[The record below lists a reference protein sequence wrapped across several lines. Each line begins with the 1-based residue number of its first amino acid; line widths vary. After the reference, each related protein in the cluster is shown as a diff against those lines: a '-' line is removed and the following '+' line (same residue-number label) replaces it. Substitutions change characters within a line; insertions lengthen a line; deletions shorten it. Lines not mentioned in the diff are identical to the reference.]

1 MSLVRHGIMGVS
13 MTDSMRGGGEGTRD
27 GRFAGFAGNVDAG
40 GKKRWVES
48 VHEATSD
55 AKERITKASGDGG
68 GSPVLE
74 VVLAVL
80 GCVWNVIKITMRT
93 IWRGLLYIFVMIVA
107 LLAIALIG
115 FGVLLASSAG
125 DLPHVQDYSLVSMP
139 QDATIYD
146 RDGKVIGIVAQASRE
161 PVSFGNISKN
171 AKDAIVSIEDERF
184 YDHAGIDPIGIARS
198 VYVNF
203 RAWASGGDSTSQGAS
218 TITQQYVRNAYSE
231 VGTEQTI
238 TRKLKEI
245 ALATEV
251 DASMSKDD
259 ILNAYLNTVYYG
271 NGQYGIQAAS
281 KYYFGHDVSKL
292 SDYEAAMLASI
303 VNAPSIYDPT
313 TDEGRRKL
321 AQRANVVLDKM
332 YSLGKLDVTQ
342 DKLRKLKATN
352 IDDVIHITQKSRT
365 INQPFYYDY
374 VMSELHKKYTTDD
387 IVSGGWQIYTT
398 LSIADGDA
406 ATNVVK
412 GIESQYGSAGATSA
426 IVDVNVSDGSI
437 NAFCGGTD
445 YAVSQ
450 YNTATQGTPQT
461 GSTLKPFLYA
471 TLMEKQG
478 YYTTDEYDHSEVNVA
493 ANGEAEHV
501 ITSYIKPG
509 GDASIKNGII
519 QSDNAMAIHAA
530 QNVGMSNVNDMMH
543 ACGFTNKLEDNPIA
557 IIGGQTTGFAP
568 VELATGYATI
578 ANGGTKRTAWC
589 IKSITDTLGNSVYE
603 HKDDSSYAMD
613 KEVALQLTDAMK
625 SAVDERPSWYDIDF
639 DHKGGWTIA
648 AKSGTTDDKADLW
661 CCGFD
666 TTHAVAVWIG
676 NRDARVAMP
685 TTTPTACREFSDY
698 MYAAHQGDKKQD
710 FEKPQFKTTV
720 PTPQG
725 GETASDI
732 ASRITGLRLTTKYAY
747 VTTSEAH
754 PDGSI
759 VSVENAGKLVD
770 RGTAVTITVARANV
784 AVPDFTGMTP
794 EQAYN
799 AADGLDLQYKIS
811 YVTSGSSTPSISAQ
825 TVDAGTDVPKG
836 TKVTLTIQMVTQKSE
851 STTEQVPYKASE
863 DEISKLEAQVKELQQ
878 KNDALQSQLDSNAQ
892 SAKQNASDNAVTDGT
907 QNKTITVPDVTGKSA
922 AGARA
927 SLESLGLVVTS
938 SGATSSSSTVVS
950 ITPGAGTKVSS
961 GATVK
966 LICSD

>member
-1 MSLVRHGIMGVS
+1 MTNNRNANSTDTDGGRFSGFASSSDHGGKEQWGTSVRNAASEAGSRIAKARS
-13 MTDSMRGGGEGTRD
+13 NGGG
-27 GRFAGFAGNVDAG
+27 NVV
-40 GKKRWVES
+40 WEIV
-48 VHEATSD
+48 
-55 AKERITKASGDGG
+55 KA
-68 GSPVLE
+68 
-74 VVLAVL
+74 VLA
-80 GCVWNVIKITMRT
+80 CIWKVIKITMRT
-93 IWRGLLYIFVMIVA
+93 IWRGLLYIFVMIIA

-125 DLPHVQDYSLVSMP
+125 DLPQVQDYSLVSMP

-146 RDGKVIGIVAQASRE
+146 RDGQVIGVVAQASRE
-161 PVSFGNISKN
+161 PVSFGDISQN

-198 VYVNF
+198 IYVNF
-203 RAWASGGDSTSQGAS
+203 RAWATGGDSTSQGAS

-281 KYYFGHDVSKL
+281 KYYFGHDVSEL
-292 SDYEAAMLASI
+292 SDYEAAMLAAI

-313 TDEGRRKL
+313 TEEGQQKL
-321 AQRANVVLDKM
+321 SQRTNIVLDKM

-342 DKLRKLKATN
+342 DELRQLKATN
-352 IDDVIHITQKSRT
+352 IADVIHITQKSRT

-374 VMSELHKKYTTDD
+374 VMSELHKQYTTDE

-398 LSIADGDA
+398 LSIADGNA

-412 GIESQYGSAGATSA
+412 GIESQYASAGATSA
-426 IVDVNVSDGSI
+426 IVDINVSDGSI

-445 YAVSQ
+445 YSASQ
-450 YNTATQGTPQT
+450 YNTATQGAPQT

-478 YYTTDEYDHSEVNVA
+478 YYTTDEYAHSNVNVA
-493 ANGEAEHV
+493 ADGEAEHV
-501 ITSYIKPG
+501 ITSYIKQG

-530 QNVGMSNVNDMMH
+530 QNVGMANVNDMMH
-543 ACGFTNKLEDNPIA
+543 ACGFTSSLEDNPIA

-568 VELATGYATI
+568 LELATGYATI

-589 IKSITDTLGNSVYE
+589 IKSITDSLGNSVYE
-603 HKDDSSYAMD
+603 HNDDSTYAMD

-666 TTHAVAVWIG
+666 TSHAVAVWIG

-698 MYAAHQGDKKQD
+698 MYAAHQGDEKKD

-720 PTPQG
+720 PTPQD
-725 GETASDI
+725 GETVSDL
-732 ASRITGLRLTTKYAY
+732 ASRITGLQLTMKYAY
-747 VTTSEAH
+747 VTPSDAH

-770 RGTAVTITVARANV
+770 RGTAVTVTVARANV
-784 AVPDFTGMTP
+784 TVPDFTGMTP

-799 AADGLDLQYKIS
+799 AADGLNLQYEIS
-811 YVTSGSSTPSISAQ
+811 YVTSGSSTPSVSAQ

-836 TKVTLTIQMVTQKSE
+836 TKVTLTIQMVTQQSA
-851 STTEQVPYKASE
+851 STTEQIPYKASE

-878 KNDALQSQLDSNAQ
+878 KNDTLQSQLDSSTQ
-892 SAKQNASDNAVTDGT
+892 SSKSDTSNGSASSRQD
-907 QNKTITVPDVTGKSA
+907 KTVTVPDVTGKSA
-922 AGARA
+922 ASART

-950 ITPGAGTKVSS
+950 TTPEAGTKVSPGS
-961 GATVK
+961 TVK
-966 LICSD
+966 LICSDD

>member
-1 MSLVRHGIMGVS
+1 MSIR
-13 MTDSMRGGGEGTRD
+13 RD
-27 GRFAGFAGNVDAG
+27 GRDRDGDAGRFAGFAGGSDAD
-40 GKKRWVES
+40 GKERWGQS
-48 VHEATSD
+48 VRSATSD
-55 AKERITKASGDGG
+55 ARARIASAREEGDGG
-68 GSPVLE
+68 KPAA
-74 VVLAVL
+74 LAVIGAIL
-80 GCVWNVIKITMRT
+80 SCVWKVVKVTLRT

-107 LLAIALIG
+107 LLAIALVG

-125 DLPHVQDYSLVSMP
+125 DLPQVQDYSLVSMP

-146 RDGKVIGIVAQASRE
+146 RDGQVIGIVAQASRE
-161 PVSFGNISKN
+161 PVSFGDISQN

-203 RAWASGGDSTSQGAS
+203 RAWATGGDSTSQGAS

-259 ILNAYLNTVYYG
+259 VLNAYLNTVYYG

-281 KYYFGHDVSKL
+281 KYYFGHDCSQL
-292 SDYEAAMLASI
+292 TDYEAAMLAAI

-313 TDEGRRKL
+313 TEDGQQKL
-321 AQRANVVLDKM
+321 AQRTNIVLDKM
-332 YSLGKLDVTQ
+332 YSLGKLDVSQ
-342 DKLRKLKATN
+342 DELRALKATN
-352 IDDVIHITQKSRT
+352 IADVVHITQKSRT

-374 VMSELHKKYTTDD
+374 VMSELHKQYTTDE

-398 LSIADGDA
+398 LSIADGEA

-412 GIESQYGSAGATSA
+412 GIESQYASAGATSA
-426 IVDVNVSDGSI
+426 IVDINVSDGSI

-445 YAVSQ
+445 YNVSQ
-450 YNTATQGTPQT
+450 YNTATQGSPQT

-471 TLMEKQG
+471 TLMERQG
-478 YYTTDEYDHSEVNVA
+478 YYTTDEYDHSDVNVA
-493 ANGEAEHV
+493 NDGEAEHI
-501 ITSYIKPG
+501 ITSYIPQG
-509 GDASIKNGII
+509 GDSSIKNGII

-530 QNVGMSNVNDMMH
+530 QNVGTSNVNDMMH
-543 ACGFTNKLEDNPIA
+543 ACGFTSNLEDNPIA
-557 IIGGQTTGFAP
+557 IIGGQTIGFAP
-568 VELATGYATI
+568 LELATGYATI
-578 ANGGTKRTAWC
+578 ANRGTKRTAWC

-603 HKDDSSYAMD
+603 HQDDSSYAMD

-625 SAVDERPSWYDIDF
+625 SAVDQRPSWYDIDF
-639 DHKGGWTIA
+639 DHNGGWTIA
-648 AKSGTTDDKADLW
+648 AKSGTTDDRADLW

-666 TTHAVAVWIG
+666 TSHAVAVWIG
-676 NRDARVAMP
+676 NRDTRVAMP

-698 MYAAHQGDKKQD
+698 MYAAHQSDPKQD
-710 FEKPQFKTTV
+710 FEAPQFKTTV
-720 PTPQG
+720 PTPQD
-725 GETASDI
+725 GESISDF
-732 ASRITGLRLTTKYAY
+732 ASRMSGLQLTAKYAY
-747 VTTSEAH
+747 VTPSDAH

-759 VSVENAGKLVD
+759 VSVEKDGELVD
-770 RGTAVTITVARANV
+770 RGTAITITIARSNV
-784 AVPDFTGMTP
+784 SVPDFVGMTP

-799 AADGLDLQYKIS
+799 AADGLDLQYETS
-811 YVTSGSSTPSISAQ
+811 YVTSGSSTPTISAQ

-836 TKVTLTIQMVTQKSE
+836 TKVTLTIQMVTQQSA
-851 STTEQVPYKASE
+851 STTEQVPYKAST
-863 DEISKLEAQVKELQQ
+863 DEISRLEAQVQELQQ
-878 KNDALQSQLDSNAQ
+878 KNDELQAQIDSATNSTTGTTSSSSSSATTNGTQSQ
-892 SAKQNASDNAVTDGT
+892 
-907 QNKTITVPDVTGKSA
+907 TVMVPNVTGKSA
-922 AGARA
+922 ASART

-950 ITPGAGTKVSS
+950 TTPEAGTKVSP
-961 GATVK
+961 GATVR
-966 LICSD
+966 LICTDK